1 MQMEATLTSKGQL
14 TLPKPARDQL
24 GLTTGSTF
32 EVRVTRSGDI
42 VLSPIRCNPLS
53 IAGMLKQ
60 PRAQAVAA
68 HEVDKTVGEHLVEM
82 DERIRKTGRSS
93 PPGEE

>member
-1 MQMEATLTSKGQL
+1 MEATLTSKGQL

-42 VLSPIRCNPLS
+42 VLSPIRCNPLA
-53 IAGMLKQ
+53 IAGILKA
-60 PRAQAVAA
+60 PGMQAAA
-68 HEVDKTVGEHLVEM
+68 ADVDKTVGEHLVEM

-93 PPGEE
+93 LPGEE

>member
-1 MQMEATLTSKGQL
+1 VEATLTSKGQL

-32 EVRVTRSGDI
+32 EVRITPSGDI

-53 IAGMLKQ
+53 IVGILKQ
-60 PRAQAVAA
+60 PGQRAMTAQ
-68 HEVDKTVGEHLVEM
+68 EMDKTVSDHLVDM
-82 DERIRKTGRSS
+82 DERIRTTGRSS
-93 PPGEE
+93 KPGKG